1 MNSLFNQDLVVYSC
15 DSSSLIKASAV
26 LYPMDNFP
34 ALWDRIE
41 ELIRSE
47 RLKMSE
53 PVYDEAMRGEVLR
66 NWCREKELK
75 PFLLSKVD
83 ESVQNAFQTILSNYP
98 NLIHVQTSKSL
109 ADPWAIALAMQYQQ
123 GVVVT
128 EEQPTGNL
136 QGPRIPDV
144 CKDLGIECIGIA
156 GLAAK
161 ENWVF

>member
-1 MNSLFNQDLVVYSC
+1 MNSLFNQDEVVYSC
-15 DSSSLIKASAV
+15 DSSSLIMASGV

-34 ALWDRIE
+34 VLWGKIE
-41 ELIRSE
+41 ELIRSK

-53 PVYDEAMRGEVLR
+53 LVYEEAMRGEVLR
-66 NWCREKELK
+66 NWCPEKELK

-83 ESVQNAFQTILSNYP
+83 ESIQATLRRIQWDYE
-98 NLIHVQTSKSL
+98 NLTPPHTGRSS
-109 ADPWAIALAMQYQQ
+109 ADPWVIALAMQYQQ

-156 GLAAK
+156 SLAAR

>member
-1 MNSLFNQDLVVYSC
+1 MSSFIAC
-15 DSSSLIKASAV
+15 DSSSLVMASGV

-34 ALWDRIE
+34 ALWAKIE
-41 ELIRSE
+41 ELIRSD

-75 PFLLSKVD
+75 PYLSSRVD
-83 ESVQNAFQTILSNYP
+83 ESIQTAVRRIQSDYE
-98 NLIHVQTSKSL
+98 NLTHLHTSKSS
-109 ADPWAIALAMQYQQ
+109 ADPWVIALAMQYPQ

-144 CKDLGIECIGIA
+144 CKDLGIECINIA
-156 GLAAK
+156 GLVTK

>member
-1 MNSLFNQDLVVYSC
+1 MNSLFNQDVVVYSC
-15 DSSSLIKASAV
+15 DSSSLVMASGV

-34 ALWDRIE
+34 ALWTKIE
-41 ELIRSE
+41 ELIRSD

-75 PFLLSKVD
+75 PYLSSRVD
-83 ESVQNAFQTILSNYP
+83 ESIQTAVRRIQSDYE
-98 NLIHVQTSKSL
+98 NLTHLHTSESS
-109 ADPWAIALAMQYQQ
+109 ADPWVIALAMQYEQ

-128 EEQPTGNL
+128 EEQPTGNR

-144 CKDLGIECIGIA
+144 CKELGIECIGIA
-156 GLAAK
+156 GLAAR

>member
-1 MNSLFNQDLVVYSC
+1 MHSLFNQAQVVYTS

-26 LYPMDNFP
+26 LYPIDNVP
-34 ALWDRIE
+34 ALWIKIE
-41 ELIRSE
+41 ELIRSD

-53 PVYDEAMRGEVLR
+53 PVFDEVMRGEDLK
-66 NWCREKELK
+66 NWPREKELK
-75 PFLLSKVD
+75 PFLLSRVN
-83 ESVQNAFQTILSNYP
+83 ESVQNALRGIQSDYE
-98 NLIHVQTSKSL
+98 NLTHVQTGKSS
-109 ADPWAIALAMQYQQ
+109 ADPWVIALAMEYRR

-144 CKDLGIECIGIA
+144 CKDRGIECVNIA
-156 GLAAK
+156 GLVTR

>member
-1 MNSLFNQDLVVYSC
+1 MNSLFNQDLVVCSC
-15 DSSSLIKASAV
+15 DSSSLVMASGV

-34 ALWDRIE
+34 ALWTKIE
-41 ELIRSE
+41 DLIRSD

-75 PFLLSKVD
+75 PFLLSRVD
-83 ESVQNAFQTILSNYP
+83 ESVQNAFRRIQSDYP
-98 NLIHVQTSKSL
+98 NLMHVETGKSL
-109 ADPWAIALAMQYQQ
+109 ADPWVIALAMEYRR

-136 QGPRIPDV
+136 RGPRIPDV
-144 CKDLGIECIGIA
+144 CKDLGIECISIA
-156 GLAAK
+156 GLVSR

>member
-1 MNSLFNQDLVVYSC
+1 MNSLFNQDQVVYSC
-15 DSSSLIKASAV
+15 DSSSLVMASGV

-34 ALWDRIE
+34 ALWTKIE
-41 ELIRSE
+41 ELIRSD

-75 PFLLSKVD
+75 PFLLSRVD
-83 ESVQNAFQTILSNYP
+83 ESVQTALRGIQSDYQ
-98 NLIHVQTSKSL
+98 NLTQPHTSKSS
-109 ADPWAIALAMQYQQ
+109 ADPWVIALAMQYQQ

-144 CKDLGIECIGIA
+144 CKDLGIECISIA

>member
-83 ESVQNAFQTILSNYP
+83 ESVQNALRGIQSDYQ
-98 NLIHVQTSKSL
+98 NLTQPHTGKSS
-109 ADPWAIALAMQYQQ
+109 ADPWVIALAMQY
-123 GVVVT
+123 
-128 EEQPTGNL
+128 
-136 QGPRIPDV
+136 
-144 CKDLGIECIGIA
+144 
-156 GLAAK
+156 
-161 ENWVF
+161 